1 MLADAMNAPLALLAE
16 STGDLL
22 STRRQ
27 PMAQITDDLLRS
39 LIRLIPPA
47 RALKEELEKSLTM
60 ETFLGTGDMAVRS
73 FQGLQASVASIT
85 NDPYVSS
92 LTIVVSE
99 GTNDMEKVSQVNL
112 AAGQLLAY
120 LEGQTGLSGVGGSY
134 GGGGRNQGNI
144 TVQKAPTINL
154 SDIRG
159 VDSESLA
166 KLVELAEKALQSKE
180 EDGQAGG

>member
-1 MLADAMNAPLALLAE
+1 MLTDAPNEPFALLAE
-16 STGDLL
+16 SAGDLL
-22 STRRQ
+22 MTRGIL
-27 PMAQITDDLLRS
+27 MAQITDDTLRS

-60 ETFLGTGDMAVRS
+60 ETFMGTGDIAVRS

-92 LTIVVSE
+92 LTIVVQE
-99 GTNDMEKVSQVNL
+99 GANDMEKVSQVNL

-120 LEGQTGLSGVGGSY
+120 LEGQTGLSGVGSY
-134 GGGGRNQGNI
+134 GGGGRGQGHI
-144 TVQKAPTINL
+144 TIQKAPTINL

-166 KLVELAEKALQSKE
+166 KMVELAEKALQHKE
-180 EDGQAGG
+180 EDGQASG